1 MVVMFLLF
9 LKSVWFHVLC
19 EHYGLAYF
27 FIQAVNMVQ
36 STYIRSTIYQVRSIL
51 STSELLPCEKSRES
65 NSNAGKM
72 DQTWSRFTMRNI
84 HLMNEV
90 LYVFTHRLLRWSSV
104 YCWLTESEGRHYS
117 LLAVYLCLL
126 HCSPWPGLTDI
137 LMTIQL
143 LGTDNASNKTCYAN
157 ISFLDRVMGA
167 QGGTI
172 EHRQFYC

>member
-1 MVVMFLLF
+1 MKPSTHPEFLDH
-9 LKSVWFHVLC
+9 VW
-19 EHYGLAYF
+19 
-27 FIQAVNMVQ
+27 
-36 STYIRSTIYQVRSIL
+36 SIL
-51 STSELLPCEKSRES
+51 PALELLPLDLSFRRQKGVTSWGEQLQCRQNGS
-65 NSNAGKM
+65 NY
-72 DQTWSRFTMRNI
+72 WSRSTMRSI
-84 HLMNEV
+84 HMMNEV
-90 LYVFTHRLLRWSSV
+90 LYVFTHRLLQWSSV
-104 YCWLTESEGRHYS
+104 YCWLTESDGRHYS

>member
-9 LKSVWFHVLC
+9 LKSVWFHVLG
-19 EHYGLAYF
+19 EHYGLVF
-27 FIQAVNMVQ
+27 LFIQSINMVR
-36 STYIRSTIYQVRSIL
+36 STYIWSTIDQARSIL

-104 YCWLTESEGRHYS
+104 YCWLTESDGRHYS

-137 LMTIQL
+137 LMTTQL
-143 LGTDNASNKTCYAN
+143 LGTDDASNKTCYAN